1 MVTDS
6 FYFVRQPLPGNGT
19 VTARLTALDGSA
31 TPGIAGGTSALQ
43 PWAKAGII
51 IKASL
56 RQGSA
61 YAAMM
66 VTGSHGV
73 RMQYDYTQRHRRTCP
88 APCPPP
94 HRGGCGWSAPATR
107 SPGTTPPT
115 ARTGPWWAPPACPG

>member
-19 VTARLTALDGSA
+19 VTARVTSLTGAA
-31 TPGIAGGTSALQ
+31 TPGIQGGTSALQ

-51 IKASL
+51 IKASM

-73 RMQYDYTQRHRRTCP
+73 RMQCDYTHDTAGLPGRYQ
-88 APCPPP
+88 PP
-94 HRGGCGWSAPATR
+94 HRGGCGLFAPATR
-107 SPGTTPPT
+107 LPATTPPT
-115 ARTGPWWAPPACPG
+115 ARTGHRWAPPACPA